1 MIPLPT
7 AAEMR
12 SLDEDTIA
20 KLGIPGGVLM
30 ESAGRGVVT
39 VLHQLHRTTGID
51 LAQAEILIV
60 AGPGNNGGDGMVI
73 ARYLHEQGRRS
84 ELWVVVDR
92 DRVRGDALLHLLAAE
107 AAGVK
112 AHFCDGTVT
121 LLEERLASLRPEDL
135 IIDAL
140 LGTGLQRS
148 VTGGLA
154 QVISSINASRAVTVS
169 VDLPSGLDADRGVP
183 SDATIEPCIVRADYT
198 VTLAFPK
205 LGLVGSPGFVFAG
218 EIFLA
223 DIGIPDSLGPKHKV
237 SAQLVDAS
245 VLAPLAVP
253 RSALGHKGS
262 HGHLLLIAGSQ
273 GKLGAALL
281 STEAA
286 LRTGVGL
293 CTLAV
298 PENALDGSLGSRC
311 PEAMTLPYALTE
323 TALGS
328 QLLPALS
335 GKSALAVGPGLA
347 PVPAI
352 RELLLALLSHGGQ
365 PMVFDAE
372 AINQLVDAEPHLLAR
387 ARRGAKTVLTPHPGE
402 AARLLGT
409 TSAAIQAD
417 RVAAARAIAEKT
429 AAVIVLK
436 GARTLVVEP
445 PGFAQHASE
454 ARLAVIP
461 TGNPGMGSGG
471 MGDVLTGMIAAL
483 LAAGWATFD
492 AACAAAYWHG
502 LAGDLVSARR
512 APGSIVLGTEVI
524 AALDEARSIAGRFA
538 TNHRPWPVVSLD
550 WTQGRTGCAP
560 KT

>member
-1 MIPLPT
+1 MMPLPT
-7 AAEMR
+7 ATEMR
-12 SLDEDTIA
+12 ALDEDTIVQR
-20 KLGIPGGVLM
+20 GIPGGVLM

-39 VLHQLHRTTGID
+39 VLHQLHDATKINLGQ
-51 LAQAEILIV
+51 AQILVI

-73 ARYLHEQGRRS
+73 ARYLHEQGLRF
-84 ELWVVVDR
+84 ELWVVAER
-92 DRVRGDALLHLLAAE
+92 SRVRSDALLHLVAAE
-107 AAGVK
+107 AAGVT
-112 AHFCDGTVT
+112 AHFCDRDTT
-121 LLEERLASLRPEDL
+121 LLRERLASLQREDL
-135 IIDAL
+135 IVDAL

-183 SDATIEPCIVRADYT
+183 SDATTEPCIVRADYT

-205 LGLVGSPGFVFAG
+205 LGLVGSPGFLFAG

-223 DIGIPDSLGPKHKV
+223 DIGIPNSLCPRHKV

-245 VLAPLAVP
+245 VLAPLAAP
-253 RSALGHKGS
+253 RSPIGHKGS
-262 HGHLLLIAGSQ
+262 HGHLLIIAGSP

-293 CTLAV
+293 CTLAL
-298 PENALDGSLGSRC
+298 PKDAQDGSLGSRC
-311 PEAMTLPYALTE
+311 PEAMTLPYVLAEPALE
-323 TALGS
+323 A

-352 RELLLALLSHGGQ
+352 RELLLALLAHGPQ

-372 AINQLVDAEPHLLAR
+372 AINQLVGAESHLLAR
-387 ARRGAKTVLTPHPGE
+387 ARRGAATVLTPHPGE

-417 RVAAARAIAEKT
+417 RVTAARTIAEKT
-429 AAVIVLK
+429 GSVVVLK

-445 PGFAQHASE
+445 PEPANRANES
-454 ARLAVIP
+454 RLAVIP

-502 LAGDLVSARR
+502 LAGDLVSNRR
-512 APGSIVLGTEVI
+512 APGSIVLGTEVL
-524 AALDEARSIAGRFA
+524 AALEEARSVGGQFA
-538 TNHRPWPVVSLD
+538 TSHRPWPIVPLA
-550 WTQGRTGCAP
+550 WTQGRRERP
-560 KT
+560 

>member
-1 MIPLPT
+1 MMPLPT
-7 AAEMR
+7 ATEMR
-12 SLDEDTIA
+12 ALDEDTIVQR
-20 KLGIPGGVLM
+20 GIPGGVLM

-39 VLHQLHRTTGID
+39 VLHQLHDATKINLGQ
-51 LAQAEILIV
+51 AQILVI

-73 ARYLHEQGRRS
+73 ARYLHEQGLRF
-84 ELWVVVDR
+84 ELWVVAER
-92 DRVRGDALLHLLAAE
+92 SRVRSDALLHLVAAE
-107 AAGVK
+107 AAGVT
-112 AHFCDGTVT
+112 AHFCDRDTT
-121 LLEERLASLRPEDL
+121 LLRERLASLQREDL
-135 IIDAL
+135 IVDAL

-183 SDATIEPCIVRADYT
+183 SDATTEPCIVRADFT

-205 LGLVGSPGFVFAG
+205 LGLVGSPGFLFAG

-223 DIGIPDSLGPKHKV
+223 DIGIPNSLCPRHKV

-245 VLAPLAVP
+245 VLAPLAAP
-253 RSALGHKGS
+253 RSPIGHKGS
-262 HGHLLLIAGSQ
+262 HGHLLIIAGSP

-293 CTLAV
+293 CTLAL
-298 PENALDGSLGSRC
+298 PKDAQDGSLGSRC
-311 PEAMTLPYALTE
+311 PEAMTLPYVLAE
-323 TALGS
+323 TALEA

-352 RELLLALLSHGGQ
+352 RELLLALLAHGPQ

-372 AINQLVDAEPHLLAR
+372 AINQLVGAESHLLAR
-387 ARRGAKTVLTPHPGE
+387 ARRGAATVLTPHPGE

-417 RVAAARAIAEKT
+417 RVTAARTIAEKT
-429 AAVIVLK
+429 GSVVVLK

-445 PGFAQHASE
+445 PEPAKRASE
-454 ARLAVIP
+454 SRLAVIP

-512 APGSIVLGTEVI
+512 SPGSIVLGTEVI
-524 AALDEARSIAGRFA
+524 ATLEEARSVGGQFA
-538 TNHRPWPVVSLD
+538 TSHRPWPIVPLA
-550 WTQGRTGCAP
+550 WTQGRRERP
-560 KT
+560 

>member
-1 MIPLPT
+1 MMPLPT
-7 AAEMR
+7 ATEMR
-12 SLDEDTIA
+12 ALDEDTIA
-20 KLGIPGGVLM
+20 RLGIPGGILM

-39 VLHQLHRTTGID
+39 VLHQLHDATKINLGQ
-51 LAQAEILIV
+51 AQILVI

-73 ARYLHEQGRRS
+73 ARYRHEQGLRF
-84 ELWVVVDR
+84 ELWGVAER
-92 DRVRGDALLHLLAAE
+92 ARVRSDARLHLVAAE
-107 AAGVK
+107 ATGVT
-112 AHFCDGTVT
+112 AHFCDGDTT
-121 LLEERLASLRPEDL
+121 LLRERLASLQREDL
-135 IIDAL
+135 IVDAL

-148 VTGGLA
+148 VTGELA
-154 QVISSINASRAVTVS
+154 RVIASMNASRAVTVS

-183 SDATIEPCIVRADYT
+183 SDATTEPCIVRADYT

-205 LGLVGSPGFVFAG
+205 LGLVGSPGFLFAG

-223 DIGIPDSLGPKHKV
+223 DIGIPNSLCPRHKV

-245 VLAPLAVP
+245 VLALLAAP
-253 RSALGHKGS
+253 RSPIGHKGS
-262 HGHLLLIAGSQ
+262 HGHLLIIAGSQ

-293 CTLAV
+293 CTLAL
-298 PENALDGSLGSRC
+298 PKDAQDGSLGSRC
-311 PEAMTLPYALTE
+311 PEAMTLPYVLAEPALE
-323 TALGS
+323 D

-352 RELLLALLSHGGQ
+352 RKLLLTLLAHGPQ

-372 AINQLVDAEPHLLAR
+372 AINQLVGAESHLLAR
-387 ARRGAKTVLTPHPGE
+387 ARRGAATVLTPHPGE

-417 RVAAARAIAEKT
+417 RVTAARTIAEKT
-429 AAVIVLK
+429 GSVVVLK
-436 GARTLVVEP
+436 GARTLIVEP
-445 PGFAQHASE
+445 PEPAKRASE
-454 ARLAVIP
+454 SRLAVIP
-461 TGNPGMGSGG
+461 TGNPAMGSGG

-483 LAAGWATFD
+483 LASGWATFD

-524 AALDEARSIAGRFA
+524 AALEEARSVGGQFA
-538 TNHRPWPVVSLD
+538 TSHRPWPIVPLA
-550 WTQGRTGCAP
+550 WTQGRQERP
-560 KT
+560 